1 MVENKMIRKCCSFRK
16 YLYLVDTKTK
26 QNKKPSGVINYL
38 REQRGSVHF
47 DKSKNLT
54 R

>member
-1 MVENKMIRKCCSFRK
+1 MLFIQKVLIPGR
-16 YLYLVDTKTK
+16 YQDKTK

-54 R
+54 RQF